1 MYSIVFITVGNEDEA
16 KRIAKKLLEEK
27 LVACVNIIKDIK
39 SYFWWK
45 GEIDKAEECL
55 LIIKTITNKI
65 NDIIKRVK
73 EIHSYQVPE
82 IIWINLSGGSEDYL
96 NWLSEVLR

>member
-1 MYSIVFITVGNEDEA
+1 MYSIVFITVSNEEEGR
-16 KRIAKKLLEEK
+16 KIANKLLEER
-27 LVACVNIIKDIK
+27 LAACVNIIKDVK

-45 GEIDKAEECL
+45 GKIDNAEECL

-65 NDIIKRVK
+65 NELIKKVK

-96 NWLSEVLR
+96 NWLSEELR

>member
-96 NWLSEVLR
+96 NWLYEVLR

>member
-1 MYSIVFITVGNEDEA
+1 MYSMVFITVGNEDEA
-16 KRIAKKLLEEK
+16 KRIAKKLLEER
-27 LVACVNIIKDIK
+27 LAACVNIIKDVK
-39 SYFWWK
+39 SYFLWK
-45 GEIDKAEECL
+45 GEIDKAEEYL
-55 LIIKTITNKI
+55 LIIKTIANKV

-96 NWLSEVLR
+96 NWINEELR

>member
-1 MYSIVFITVGNEDEA
+1 MYSMVFITVGHEDEA
-16 KRIAKKLLEEK
+16 KRIAKKLLEER
-27 LVACVNIIKDIK
+27 LAACVNIIKDVK
-39 SYFWWK
+39 SYFLWK
-45 GEIDKAEECL
+45 GEIDKVEEYL
-55 LIIKTITNKI
+55 LIIKTIANKV

-96 NWLSEVLR
+96 NWINEELR

>member
-1 MYSIVFITVGNEDEA
+1 MYSMVFITVGNEDEA
-16 KRIAKKLLEEK
+16 KRIAKKLLEER
-27 LVACVNIIKDIK
+27 LVACVNIIKDVK
-39 SYFWWK
+39 SYFLWK
-45 GEIDKAEECL
+45 GEIDKAEEYL
-55 LIIKTITNKI
+55 LIIKTIANKV

-96 NWLSEVLR
+96 NWINEELR